1 MKRHSKL
8 WGAFLLT
15 LGLVITVGGLLDAG
29 LFIGWGLQ
37 STLSQYVAD
46 SLSDSGGV
54 FLFFIGGAFVA
65 GMLANHFTGFGM
77 ERSDVVAL
85 RARIAELESLNQE
98 LRTKN

>member
-1 MKRHSKL
+1 MSKRRSKL

-15 LGLVITVGGLLDAG
+15 LGLIVTVGGLLDAG
-29 LFIGWGLQ
+29 LFIGWGIK

-46 SLSDSGGV
+46 SFNESGGV

-77 ERSDVVAL
+77 ERSKD
-85 RARIAELESLNQE
+85 E
-98 LRTKN
+98 T